1 MQSFSGEMDQFYFT
15 LKGEQ
20 RGPAPAPDP
29 ATGICTSE
37 HGIMK
42 YVYFFFYVYFFIN
55 LSLLNSSCQLLPLR
69 NSYHGPRLDVSAVIK
84 AQIVLMQV

>member
-15 LKGEQ
+15 LKGKH
-20 RGPAPAPDP
+20 RGPALAP
-29 ATGICTSE
+29 ATGICGSE
-37 HGIMK
+37 RHIIK
-42 YVYFFFYVYFFIN
+42 YIFLFIFFLN